1 MLAFSG
7 GTSLAWDIDYVW
19 FYGFSFTLAS
29 AKQIKA
35 VGFYDAGGNGLGYDY
50 EIWVISGWSGSGYG
64 TARKLTTDND
74 EYIYVMGGTQSALD
88 GVWRKSTI
96 SNGATLAAGT
106 YAVIATR
113 EYGIYGDND
122 PMITNASSVTPLSGV
137 TINGAF
143 ALDYNGN
150 VIDTSGDSNGYFGPM
165 LFF

>member
-7 GTSLAWDIDYVW
+7 GESLAWDYDNVW

-50 EIWVISGWSGSGYG
+50 EIQLISGWSGSAYG
-64 TARKLTTDND
+64 TGRKLTTGND
-74 EYIYVMGGTQSALD
+74 YSIYVMGGTQSALD

-113 EYGIYGDND
+113 EFGIGDTD
-122 PMITNASSVTPLSGV
+122 PMIKNASSVTPLSGV

-143 ALDYNGN
+143 ALDYDGN
-150 VIDTSGDSNGYFGPM
+150 VINTSGDSNGYFGPM